1 MRCFTIPLLLLGV
14 ATSPVHASDAE
25 DWLGWIAK
33 AEQRSFQGV
42 FIYEKSGSF
51 SSHQIW
57 HLARNGEVSEK
68 LLQLDGPPIETIR
81 VDGQPQCVIAGF
93 SAPLAA
99 TSLVGN
105 GFDVERLKRS
115 YHMKVLGESRV
126 AARSAQVIGLL
137 PKDQHRYGL
146 EVHIDSELGVP
157 LKLLLVSDG
166 GQLLERF
173 QFTQLSPEAPV
184 AALLEPDGECIANA
198 RKPGAARVETGWRPD
213 WVPAGFE
220 SRAVRQASEAGAIV
234 LNYGDG
240 LANFSIFIEPV
251 SDPAAGD
258 ARSQVGPTSVVSK
271 RLNTG
276 ETDYMVTVVGEIP
289 LGTAERIALSTTSE
303 PPKR

>member
-1 MRCFTIPLLLLGV
+1 MRRFTIPLLLLGI

-25 DWLGWIAK
+25 DWLGRIAK
-33 AEQRSFQGV
+33 AEQHSFQGV

-51 SSHQIW
+51 SSHQLW
-57 HLARNGEVSEK
+57 HLARNGQASEK

-81 VDGQPQCVIAGF
+81 VDGQPQCVSAGF

-99 TSLVGN
+99 TALVGN

-126 AARSAQVIGLL
+126 AGRPAQVVGLL

-146 EVHIDSELGVP
+146 EVHIDTELGLP
-157 LKLLLVSDG
+157 LKMLLVSDG

-173 QFTQLSPEAPV
+173 QFTQLSSEAPL
-184 AALLEPDGECIANA
+184 ASSLEPEGECIAGA
-198 RKPGAARVETGWRPD
+198 RKASAAQVETSWRPD

-220 SRAVRQASEAGAIV
+220 PRVASQTGGNGAVV

-240 LANFSIFIEPV
+240 LANFSIFVEPV

-303 PPKR
+303 PPKG